1 MVWLENPSCQ
11 MQRIFSRSSCLLEG
25 KNFLFYSTHT
35 MAFLRNE
42 TSLVDRSSY
51 LCASMLMGI
60 RLCLRK
66 RQQPMFHYI
75 RYLTNSISIHLYHMK
90 SLSLIKSKFFLI
102 ASSNRIE
109 GLATVL
115 NNQMRPRKISEARYA
130 FSWSRQPLEQ
140 HCINCMLYCSQESIL
155 YVYCYKHYHNF

>member
-1 MVWLENPSCQ
+1 M
-11 MQRIFSRSSCLLEG
+11 
-25 KNFLFYSTHT
+25 FYSTHT

-42 TSLVDRSSY
+42 TSIVDRSSY

-60 RLCLRK
+60 RLC
-66 RQQPMFHYI
+66 F
-75 RYLTNSISIHLYHMK
+75 NSLCSIIFAISQILYLYHMK
-90 SLSLIKSKFFLI
+90 SLSLIKSKFCLI

-130 FSWSRQPLEQ
+130 FSWSRQPLE
-140 HCINCMLYCSQESIL
+140 
-155 YVYCYKHYHNF
+155 